1 MKNRIEYAHSWDTGL
16 LRTINEDSVL
26 CTSFDIKSH
35 KETITAGVFAVA
47 DGVGGENAGEVAS
60 DIATR
65 VLLEECVCGLASLNP
80 DPPLSILS
88 TAFEQANS
96 RILGAADDRELNGM
110 GTTLTAAIVI
120 GGDLYLAHIGDSRC
134 YVINP
139 VETIQVTRDHS
150 VVQQLVDQGTI
161 TEEEARKHP
170 RRNQIT
176 RVLGHASEINT
187 DIYHIKLYAGDCVLI
202 CSDGLCGVLTSK
214 KIAETVLNAA
224 SLEQAC
230 ADLTAQANLA
240 GGPDNISVIIAKP
253 GNLPSWQSV
262 IAAETG
268 IKKSE

>member
-1 MKNRIEYAHSWDTGL
+1 MKDKIETGYSWDTGL

-35 KETITAGVFAVA
+35 KETISAGIFAVA

-65 VLLEECVCGLASLNP
+65 ALLEEIVCGLTAKNRAL
-80 DPPLSILS
+80 PLAILS
-88 TAFEQANS
+88 AAFDEANC
-96 RILGAADDRELNGM
+96 RIMEASADRELSGM
-110 GTTLTAAIVI
+110 GTTLTAAIIVS
-120 GGDLYLAHIGDSRC
+120 GDLYVAHIGDSRC

-139 VETIQVTRDHS
+139 LETIQVTRDHS
-150 VVQQLVDQGTI
+150 VVQQLVDEGTI
-161 TEEEARKHP
+161 TEDEARKHP

-176 RVLGHASEINT
+176 RVLGHTKDINT
-187 DIYHIKLYAGDCVLI
+187 DLYHIKLYAGDSVLL

-214 KIAETVLNAA
+214 KIAETVQGSPSPN
-224 SLEQAC
+224 QAC
-230 ADLTAQANLA
+230 ADLTALANQA

-262 IAAETG
+262 VAAETG